1 MDDETAWAA
10 ANPALGKFRS
20 MEDMQKMAEKAKR
33 MPSFENTFRNL
44 NLNQRVSIFSPF
56 VSRNV
61 WNSCYADFGIPPMS
75 ECDDVWA
82 GLDLSARTD
91 LTSCVFVGKKGDK
104 AFIYPYTWTPEQGLE
119 ERARRDRAPY
129 DVWVKQGHLLTTPGA
144 TVDYKFVAST
154 IAELTA
160 DVNLRTIAFDRWR
173 IDVFKKDCEEL
184 GISLPLQPFG
194 QGFKDMSPALDSLEA
209 ELLNTRIHH
218 NANPVLT
225 MCMANCVV
233 TKDPAGGR
241 KLDKSKSTARIDT
254 AVALTM
260 AIGVADMKYE
270 KPVEYG
276 VYFI

>member
-1 MDDETAWAA
+1 M
-10 ANPALGKFRS
+10 
-20 MEDMQKMAEKAKR
+20 
-33 MPSFENTFRNL
+33 
-44 NLNQRVSIFSPF
+44 
-56 VSRNV
+56 
-61 WNSCYADFGIPPMS
+61 
-75 ECDDVWA
+75 
-82 GLDLSARTD
+82 
-91 LTSCVFVGKKGDK
+91 
-104 AFIYPYTWTPEQGLE
+104 
-119 ERARRDRAPY
+119 
-129 DVWVKQGHLLTTPGA
+129 
-144 TVDYKFVAST
+144 
-154 IAELTA
+154 
-160 DVNLRTIAFDRWR
+160 NLRTIAFDRWR